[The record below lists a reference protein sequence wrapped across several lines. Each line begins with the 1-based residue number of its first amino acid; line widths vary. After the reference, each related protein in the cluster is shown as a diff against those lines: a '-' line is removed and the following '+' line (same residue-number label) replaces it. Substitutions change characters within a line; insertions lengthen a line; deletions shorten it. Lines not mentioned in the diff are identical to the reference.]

1 MAVSKGIQ
9 TTEFILTCVV
19 NVAALIGS
27 LSGVIPSTIAIYVIA
42 GINAV
47 YGILRTIV
55 KINDPAYTVPD
66 LTRIRASDSTIH
78 NIESLICGLQ

>member
-9 TTEFILTCVV
+9 TTEFALTCVV
-19 NVAALIGS
+19 NVASLVGS
-27 LSGVIPSTIAIYVIA
+27 LTGLIPPEIGLYIIA

-55 KINDPAYTVPD
+55 KVNDPSYNVPD
-66 LTRIRASDSTIH
+66 LPSTVTTTTTAVK
-78 NIESLICGLQ
+78 G

>member
-1 MAVSKGIQ
+1 MAASKGIQ

-19 NVAALIGS
+19 NVASLVGSFTGLI
-27 LSGVIPSTIAIYVIA
+27 PPTIAIYVIA

-55 KINDPAYTVPD
+55 KVNDPTYVVPD
-66 LTRIRASDSTIH
+66 LPVAK
-78 NIESLICGLQ
+78 

>member
-1 MAVSKGIQ
+1 MAISKGIQ

-19 NVAALIGS
+19 NVASLVGA
-27 LSGVIPSTIAIYVIA
+27 LSGVIPPKIAIYVIA

-55 KINDPAYTVPD
+55 KINDPAYQVPE
-66 LTRIRASDSTIH
+66 LPKAP
-78 NIESLICGLQ
+78 

>member
-1 MAVSKGIQ
+1 MASPTVSKGIQ

-19 NVAALIGS
+19 NVAALVGS
-27 LSGVIPSTIAIYVIA
+27 LSGVIPPTIAIYVIA

-55 KINDPAYTVPD
+55 KVNDPSYQIPD
-66 LTRIRASDSTIH
+66 LPPVTPKV
-78 NIESLICGLQ
+78 

>member
-1 MAVSKGIQ
+1 MATVSKGIQ

-19 NVAALIGS
+19 NAASLVGS
-27 LSGVIPSTIAIYVIA
+27 LTGVIPPTIALYVIA

-55 KINDPAYTVPD
+55 KINDPTAVIPNLPTSV
-66 LTRIRASDSTIH
+66 
-78 NIESLICGLQ
+78 

>member
-1 MAVSKGIQ
+1 MATPTVSKGIQ

-19 NVAALIGS
+19 NVAALVGS
-27 LSGVIPSTIAIYVIA
+27 LTNVIPATIAIYVIA

-55 KINDPAYTVPD
+55 KVNDPGYNVPD
-66 LTRIRASDSTIH
+66 LPTPAAPKV
-78 NIESLICGLQ
+78 

>member
-1 MAVSKGIQ
+1 MATTSTVSKGIT

-19 NVAALIGS
+19 NVASLLGAFSGLI
-27 LSGVIPSTIAIYVIA
+27 PATIAVYVIA

-55 KINDPAYTVPD
+55 KVNDPAYQVPD
-66 LTRIRASDSTIH
+66 LPVAATPKV
-78 NIESLICGLQ
+78 